1 MIGKCGRAVEG
12 VGLENQSGE
21 SHRGFES
28 LRFLHRTGAGV
39 VKRRGLQIRC
49 DVGSNPTLYSTL
61 RGISSSGRASALHAE
76 GDRFDSDILHQRG
89 CSSVVERLVYTQD
102 VVGSTPAIPTR
113 RYSDG

>member
-1 MIGKCGRAVEG
+1 MIGKRGRAVEG

-28 LRFLHRTGAGV
+28 LRFLHKYRCRSGLTGRTATP
-39 VKRRGLQIRC
+39 LF
-49 DVGSNPTLYSTL
+49 VGSNPTLYSTL

-89 CSSVVERLVYTQD
+89 RSSAVERLVYTQD
-102 VVGSTPAIPTR
+102 VVGSTPTVPTR
-113 RYSDG
+113 RVSEE